1 MLDSC
6 RSVSRVASKS
16 WRAAN
21 RGIDLAARFHCTL
34 AMLNS
39 VLERS
44 RMPIGW
50 RRIERLVGVYALE
63 VEGGIVVVGR
73 ILGGRTYRK
82 RST

>member
-1 MLDSC
+1 
-6 RSVSRVASKS
+6 
-16 WRAAN
+16 
-21 RGIDLAARFHCTL
+21 
-34 AMLNS
+34 MLNS